1 MVIKQITAITLRF
14 LALTLLIKLTL
25 NIPMILMFLSSY
37 ESYMQQDIPIFLY
50 VGLIAS
56 FVIVGCISAYLIW
69 KVSKSIIEKAP
80 TNTES
85 WMSEDNQKFL
95 IQLGGIYFIVNAL
108 VYLPAAIGRLPNSQH
123 IVFENTLSVVGWL
136 IQLLIGILIT
146 TRATHW
152 HKLLLKLRS
161 RT

>member
-1 MVIKQITAITLRF
+1 MIVKQVTAIALRF
-14 LALTLLIKLTL
+14 LALALLIKLTL

-37 ESYMQQDIPIFLY
+37 ESYMQHGIPIY
-50 VGLIAS
+50 VYIGLIVS
-56 FVIVGCISAYLIW
+56 FVIVGCLSAYLIW
-69 KVSKSIIEKAP
+69 KVSKSILEKAP
-80 TNTES
+80 YKAES
-85 WMSEDNQKFL
+85 ILSEDNQKFL

-108 VYLPAAIGRLPNSQH
+108 VYLPVAIGRLPNRQH
-123 IVFENTLSVVGWL
+123 IEFESSLSVFGWL

-146 TRATHW
+146 TRVAYW